1 MRLRKILVPLDGSRL
16 AEAAL
21 TEAIQLSGAGARLLL
36 LRAVEAP
43 RVPIAD
49 PTDAQVKVVRAAE
62 AYLAAIADRARE
74 AGVTEVDTSVWYGAP
89 GEAIVDTARV
99 RDIDLIVMCTHG
111 RSGIGRLV
119 LGSVAETVLRGT
131 RTPIL
136 LVRDQEAP
144 LAPIAP
150 GGARSL
156 KENVHV

>member
-21 TEAIQLSGAGARLLL
+21 TEAIQLSGAGAM
-36 LRAVEAP
+36 AY
-43 RVPIAD
+43 
-49 PTDAQVKVVRAAE
+49 PTDAQVKVVRDAE
-62 AYLAAIADRARE
+62 GCLAAVADRARE

-89 GEAIVDTARV
+89 GEAIVGTARV

-144 LAPIAP
+144 VAPIAP

-156 KENVHV
+156 KETVHV